1 MSNASSNGAR
11 PRVVIVDDDRD
22 MRELLATA
30 LEHDGFEVAQ
40 AANGLRL
47 ITTLH
52 LERPDLIVLDVNM
65 SWIDGFELCRAVR
78 SNRDF
83 AHIPVMFVS
92 GRGSPEDR
100 HRGLSAGG
108 DDYFVKPVELDLLVH
123 RARELASTARERHA

>member
-1 MSNASSNGAR
+1 MSEQASNGGR

-30 LEHDGFEVAQ
+30 LELDGFEVAQ

-92 GRGSPEDR
+92 GRASAEDR
-100 HRGLSAGG
+100 SRGFQVGG
-108 DDYFVKPVELDLLVH
+108 DDYFVKPVELEALIH
-123 RARELASTARERHA
+123 RAKELVRSGQERHA

>member
-1 MSNASSNGAR
+1 MAESSDYGAQ

-30 LEHDGFEVAQ
+30 LEMDGFKVAT

-52 LERPDLIVLDVNM
+52 LNRPDLIVLDVNM

-92 GRGSPEDR
+92 GRASQEDR
-100 HRGLSAGG
+100 QRGLECGG
-108 DDYFVKPVELDLLVH
+108 DDYFVKPVELSQLVH
-123 RARELASTARERHA
+123 RAKELASHSREQHA

>member
-1 MSNASSNGAR
+1 MPDTTESQHHL
-11 PRVVIVDDDRD
+11 RVVIVDDDRD
-22 MRELLATA
+22 SRELLATA
-30 LEHDGFEVAQ
+30 LEIDGFEVAQ

-52 LERPDLIVLDVNM
+52 LHRPDLIVLDVNM

-92 GRGSPEDR
+92 GRASREDR
-100 HRGLSAGG
+100 ERGLQCGG
-108 DDYFVKPVELDLLVH
+108 DDYFVKPVELQALCH
-123 RARELASTARERHA
+123 RARELAAGPRERHA